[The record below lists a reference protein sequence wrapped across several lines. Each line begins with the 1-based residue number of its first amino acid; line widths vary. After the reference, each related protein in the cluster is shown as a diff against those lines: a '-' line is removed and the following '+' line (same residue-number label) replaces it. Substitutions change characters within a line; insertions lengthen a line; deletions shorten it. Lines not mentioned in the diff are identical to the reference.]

1 MAEVAQT
8 LTGKRAL
15 VLGAGTAAGRAA
27 AIALAQAG
35 ADVAVAAGSLDGDE
49 VMAVRRVRR
58 AVEAAG
64 RRSAEY
70 AFDLT
75 LGQNVRVSTRQVA
88 KEMGGL
94 DVLVYAADA
103 ELRRPAEKT
112 SDSEWTRVLNVN
124 LSGAFYA
131 CRAALGEMAERGGR
145 IVLVGSVL
153 AEQGATESA
162 AYCAAKAGLVGLVRA
177 LAVETADRGITVNL
191 IALEQSGAGLVDPE
205 ARSAALGALVVYLAS
220 VEAAGVT
227 GQTLSLDT
235 SESVARGKGIAPA
248 FQAGDQPQE

>member
-1 MAEVAQT
+1 MSEAETPLA
-8 LTGKRAL
+8 GRRAL

-27 AIALAQAG
+27 AVALAQAG

-94 DVLVYAADA
+94 DLMVYAADA

-112 SDSEWTRVLNVN
+112 NDSEWMRVLNVN

-131 CRAALGEMAERGGR
+131 CRAALGEMHERGGS
-145 IVLVGSVL
+145 IILLGSVL
-153 AEQGATESA
+153 AERGATESA
-162 AYCAAKAGLVGLVRA
+162 AYCAAKAGLEGLVRA
-177 LAVETADRGITVNL
+177 LAVETADRQIGVNV
-191 IALEQSGAGLVDPE
+191 IALEPAAAADTQ
-205 ARSAALGALVVYLAS
+205 ARELALGALVVQLAGDTH
-220 VEAAGVT
+220 AMTT
-227 GQTLSLDT
+227 GNVLHIGEGT
-235 SESVARGKGIAPA
+235 KPA
-248 FQAGDQPQE
+248 FQAGSQRSP

>member
-1 MAEVAQT
+1 MAEST
-8 LTGKRAL
+8 LSLEGKRAL

-35 ADVAVAAGSLDGDE
+35 AEVAVAAGSLDGDE

-88 KEMGGL
+88 KEMAGL
-94 DVLVYAADA
+94 DLMIYAADA

-112 SDSEWTRVLNVN
+112 SDAEWTRVLNIN

-131 CRAALGEMAERGGR
+131 CRAALGEMHERGGSIILLTSALAERG
-145 IVLVGSVL
+145 
-153 AEQGATESA
+153 AAESA
-162 AYCAAKAGLVGLVRA
+162 AYCAAKAGIVGLVRA
-177 LAVETADRGITVNL
+177 LAVETAERRIAVNAV
-191 IALEQSGAGLVDPE
+191 ALSGPQGSASE
-205 ARSAALGALVVYLAS
+205 AELAALGALVVQLAADTRATTS
-220 VEAAGVT
+220 GNVLQIGEA
-227 GQTLSLDT
+227 L
-235 SESVARGKGIAPA
+235 APDS
-248 FQAGDQPQE
+248 QAGAQHLE

>member
-1 MAEVAQT
+1 
-8 LTGKRAL
+8 

-27 AIALAQAG
+27 ALALARAG

-64 RRSAEY
+64 RRAAEF

-103 ELRRPAEKT
+103 YLRRPAEKT
-112 SDSEWTRVLNVN
+112 SDAEWTRVLGVN

-131 CRAALGEMAERGGR
+131 CRAALGEMAARGGC
-145 IVLVGSVL
+145 IVLLSSVL
-153 AEQGATESA
+153 AERGEAESA
-162 AYCAAKAGLVGLVRA
+162 AYCAAKAGIGGLVRA
-177 LAVETADRGITVNL
+177 LALECADRRIAVN
-191 IALEQSGAGLVDPE
+191 ALALAAPGGDLPE
-205 ARSAALGALVVYLAS
+205 ADQALIGAAVARLASEKDAKTTGNVLHIGSTAALDPRAGGQ
-220 VEAAGVT
+220 AA
-227 GQTLSLDT
+227 
-235 SESVARGKGIAPA
+235 E
-248 FQAGDQPQE
+248 

>member
-1 MAEVAQT
+1 MSEAAT
-8 LTGKRAL
+8 PLAGRRAL

-27 AIALAQAG
+27 ALALAQAG

-58 AVEAAG
+58 AIEAAG

-94 DVLVYAADA
+94 DLLVYAADA

-131 CRAALGEMAERGGR
+131 CRAALGEMHERGGR
-145 IVLVGSVL
+145 IVLLGSVL
-153 AEQGATESA
+153 AEQGAAESA
-162 AYCAAKAGLVGLVRA
+162 AYCAAKAGLGGLVRA
-177 LAVETADRGITVNL
+177 LAVETAERSITVNL
-191 IALEQSGAGLVDPE
+191 IALGPALNGQLE
-205 ARSAALGALVVYLAS
+205 AEWEALGA
-220 VEAAGVT
+220 
-227 GQTLSLDT
+227 
-235 SESVARGKGIAPA
+235 
-248 FQAGDQPQE
+248 

>member
-1 MAEVAQT
+1 MSEAET
-8 LTGKRAL
+8 PLEGKRAL

-27 AIALAQAG
+27 AVALAQAG

-94 DVLVYAADA
+94 DLLVYAADA

-112 SDSEWTRVLNVN
+112 SDAEWTRVLNVN

-131 CRAALGEMAERGGR
+131 CRAALGEMAERGGS
-145 IVLVGSVL
+145 IVLLTSAL
-153 AEQGATESA
+153 AERGAAESA
-162 AYCAAKAGLVGLVRA
+162 AYCAAKAGIVGLVRA
-177 LAVETADRGITVNL
+177 LAIETADRRIAVNA
-191 IALEQSGAGLVDPE
+191 IALSGPQGGANE
-205 ARSAALGALVVYLAS
+205 AELAALGPATVQLAS
-220 VEAAGVT
+220 QAGATTT
-227 GQTLSLDT
+227 GNVLQIGEGT
-235 SESVARGKGIAPA
+235 APA
-248 FQAGDQPQE
+248 FEAGRQQPG